1 MGILILRKMSSA
13 IHQISSSFLNII
25 VLLNLKVVKM
35 HFLTAIGKNDKQL
48 IFVTVLLFIL
58 TVDPFTA

>member
-1 MGILILRKMSSA
+1 MGISILRKMSSA

-35 HFLTAIGKNDKQL
+35 HFLIAIGKNDQQL
-48 IFVTVLLFIL
+48 IFVTVFLFIL
-58 TVDPFTA
+58 KIDPCTA

>member
-1 MGILILRKMSSA
+1 MGISILRKMSSA

-35 HFLTAIGKNDKQL
+35 HFLIAIEKNDQQL
-48 IFVTVLLFIL
+48 IFVTVFLFIL
-58 TVDPFTA
+58 KIDPCTA